1 MPTNEFFY
9 GEICRWG
16 KSSFSHAV
24 DVEGEKEKSVCL
36 STRCQ
41 ISYQLNLSLLGLFD
55 LEERKDNIGNENR
68 KYKRLK

>member
-24 DVEGEKEKSVCL
+24 DVEGAKEKKCL
-36 STRCQ
+36 FIYSLPD
-41 ISYQLNLSLLGLFD
+41 QLPTKPFF
-55 LEERKDNIGNENR
+55 IGIIRFRGKKR
-68 KYKRLK
+68 KYRQ